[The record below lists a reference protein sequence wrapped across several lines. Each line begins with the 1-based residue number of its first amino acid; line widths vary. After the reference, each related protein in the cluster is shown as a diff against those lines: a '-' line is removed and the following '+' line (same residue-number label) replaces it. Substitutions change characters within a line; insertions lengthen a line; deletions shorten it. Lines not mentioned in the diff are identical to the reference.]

1 MFPDFAYA
9 DRDGDRWIEISD
21 WVEIEPERH
30 AVQGAQV
37 WTRNTIYE
45 LDHALRCVGAI
56 DRKTREAQ
64 VDHPL
69 IGQHLVGNFGQ
80 DPNRPLLEE
89 KLPDVGRAAVFS
101 QLSTRP
107 ATLRRTSTVERIR
120 VRMRPAHVR
129 DESGV
134 ERLSDPFEAAPRRFA
149 RAT

>member
-21 WVEIEPERH
+21 WDEIEAERH

-45 LDHALRCVGAI
+45 LDHALRCVSAI
-56 DRKTREAQ
+56 DRRTREAQ
-64 VDHPL
+64 PDHPL

-80 DPNRPLLEE
+80 APDRPLLEE
-89 KLPDVGRAAVFS
+89 KLPEIGRAAVFS
-101 QLSTRP
+101 HLSTRP

-120 VRMRPAHVR
+120 VRMRPARVR
-129 DESGV
+129 EESGV
-134 ERLSDPFEAAPRRFA
+134 ERLSDPFEVPARRFA
-149 RAT
+149 RTP